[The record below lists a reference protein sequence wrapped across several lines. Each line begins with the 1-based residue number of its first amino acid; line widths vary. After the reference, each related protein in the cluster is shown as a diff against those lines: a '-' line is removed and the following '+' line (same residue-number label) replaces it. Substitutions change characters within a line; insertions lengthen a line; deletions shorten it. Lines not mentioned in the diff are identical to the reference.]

1 MSPGDVTPPR
11 DSKSAL
17 LAAARSAIQEQSDKR
32 IARAVMGGTRTNP
45 VRIAMLVLL
54 AVAGAVLLLV
64 RPVWLAGRPP
74 RGPEAAGTPAV
85 APEPPDIAVASVRLS
100 LLRERQRVV
109 DFLSAHRRLPAALVE
124 TGSSATGITYVPQDS
139 TRFHLSAWSGDSL
152 ITLHSEDGTASFLG
166 SSLKALTRRGKP

>member
-17 LAAARSAIQEQSDKR
+17 LAAARTAIQEQSDKR
-32 IARAVMGGTRTNP
+32 IARAVTGGTRTNP

-64 RPVWLAGRPP
+64 RPAWLAGP
-74 RGPEAAGTPAV
+74 PAV

-109 DFLSAHRRLPAALVE
+109 DFLNAHQRLPATLVE